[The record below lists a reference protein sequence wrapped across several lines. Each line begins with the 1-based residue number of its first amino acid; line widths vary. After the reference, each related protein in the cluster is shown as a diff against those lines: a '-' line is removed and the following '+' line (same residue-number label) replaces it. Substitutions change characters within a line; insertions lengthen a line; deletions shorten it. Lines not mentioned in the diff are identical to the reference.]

1 MKKRF
6 LIPTLIVGVLLTGS
20 LALAGPGKCG
30 NSYGGG
36 CDGKKQGAM
45 SYEQHEERMGQR
57 LETMGTILDLTEEQK
72 NQLEGLFNKQWQ
84 EKQPLRDEIQAS
96 RDELREAQ
104 TAANFNE
111 ADFRAKAARHAELKT
126 EMIVAR
132 AKMKQEMRAILTPEQ
147 QEKADKLGGMMG
159 GHNKGRRGGHK
170 SGF

>member
-6 LIPTLIVGVLLTGS
+6 LIPTLVIGVLLTGS

-30 NSYGGG
+30 NSCNGG
-36 CDGKKQGAM
+36 CDGKRPGVM

-72 NQLEGLFNKQWQ
+72 NQFETLFNKQWQ
-84 EKQPLRDEIQAS
+84 EKQPLREQMQAS
-96 RDELREAQ
+96 RDELYEAQ
-104 TAANFNE
+104 TTANFNE

-126 EMIVAR
+126 EMMVAR
-132 AKMKQEMRAILTPEQ
+132 AKMKQEIRALLTPEQ

-159 GHNKGRRGGHK
+159 GCNKGRHGGQKHN
-170 SGF
+170 F

>member
-1 MKKRF
+1 MGKRI
-6 LIPTLIVGVLLTGS
+6 LIPTLIIGVLLTGS
-20 LALAGPGKCG
+20 LALVGPGKCG
-30 NSYGGG
+30 GSCSGG

-57 LETMGTILDLTEEQK
+57 LETMSTILDLTEEQK
-72 NQLEGLFNKQWQ
+72 NQLEALFNKQWQ

-111 ADFRAKAARHAELKT
+111 ADFRAKAARNAELKT
-126 EMIVAR
+126 EMMVAR
-132 AKMKQEMRAILTPEQ
+132 AKMKQEIRAILTPEQ

-159 GHNKGRRGGHK
+159 DHNKGRRGGHK
-170 SGF
+170 GGF

>member
-1 MKKRF
+1 MKKKL

-30 NSYGGG
+30 NSGGG
-36 CDGKKQGAM
+36 GHDGKRQGAM

-57 LETMGTILDLTEEQK
+57 LEKMGTILDLTEEQK
-72 NQLEGLFNKQWQ
+72 SQLEALSNKHWQ
-84 EKQPLRDEIQAS
+84 EKQPLRELIQAS

-104 TAANFNE
+104 TADNFNE

-126 EMIVAR
+126 EMMVTR
-132 AKMKQEMRAILTPEQ
+132 AKMKLEMRALLTPEQ

-159 GHNKGRRGGHK
+159 GRNKGHHGGK
-170 SGF
+170 RCGS